1 MIVNVYLY
9 LTMPRRIGKTYHR
22 PHVSPTTK
30 GVKWPGT
37 THLQGTTEGSHDLIG
52 LITVFFLNSQ
62 YFTYIY
68 FTLQSRLTK
77 IFSQRERKRDRQRGG
92 LFGEDFYYI
101 VRVLNE

>member
-1 MIVNVYLY
+1 
-9 LTMPRRIGKTYHR
+9 MPRRIGKTYHR

-52 LITVFFLNSQ
+52 LITVFLNSQ

-77 IFSQRERKRDRQRGG
+77 IFSQRERRETDRQRGG

-101 VRVLNE
+101 VRVLNEELFNANIHS

>member
-1 MIVNVYLY
+1 
-9 LTMPRRIGKTYHR
+9 MPRRIGKTYHR

-52 LITVFFLNSQ
+52 LITVFFKFSVFYVHLLYSSKSVNENI
-62 YFTYIY
+62 FTE
-68 FTLQSRLTK
+68 
-77 IFSQRERKRDRQRGG
+77 REKTDRQRGG